1 MKIFIFAFFANFA
14 IFAALLCLGNLL
26 GTKRRRNVRKL
37 FDEALRTP
45 AVFHC
50 GAQLRRV
57 DGDAENLMAVGRDG
71 IGPQVVAHDEY
82 FIRCPDACPKRA
94 TCPRIKAL
102 ADRRGKLTPV
112 SLALAHVHQAYLVD
126 DDLTVRDILDP
137 NSKVEVALVRAA
149 TFDADIKPPP
159 IVSDPD
165 NGAACISEKLE
176 GIVY

>member
-1 MKIFIFAFFANFA
+1 MKIFIFAFIANFA
-14 IFAALLCLGNLL
+14 LFAALLCLFNLL
-26 GTKRRRNVRKL
+26 GAKRRRNVRKL

-71 IGPQVVAHDEY
+71 IGPQVVAHGEY
-82 FIRCPDACPKRA
+82 FLRCPDACPIRS
-94 TCPRIKAL
+94 TCPRLKAI
-102 ADRRGKLTPV
+102 ADRCGKPTPV
-112 SLALAHVHQAYLVD
+112 SLALAHVHKAYLVD
-126 DDLTVRDILDP
+126 DDLTVRDIQDP
-137 NSKVEVALVRAA
+137 HSKCEVAVVRAA

-159 IVSDPD
+159 LVSDPAK
-165 NGAACISEKLE
+165 GAACISEKLE